1 MIEEIYVTQ
10 ELTAK
15 AAENYDRSIADLWN
29 TCALSLWEIEDGN
42 IDQNPVL
49 ASDWTVIS
57 FDRVAV
63 LLSWICDTTENVN
76 KPVSQ
81 CAGGMVVSAAVQAWD
96 IKPNIKIDV
105 ILLARP
111 VGIFGVES
119 GAGDNQKFI
128 L

>member
-15 AAENYDRSIADLWN
+15 AAENDDRSIADLWY
-29 TCALSLWEIEDGN
+29 TCALSLWEIEDGS

-57 FDRVAV
+57 FNRVAV
-63 LLSWICDTTENVN
+63 LLVLICDTAENVN
-76 KPVSQ
+76 KSVSQ
-81 CAGGMVVSAAVQAWD
+81 CAGGMVVSAAVQARD
-96 IKPNIKIDV
+96 IEPKIKIDV

-111 VGIFGVES
+111 VSILGVES

>member
-1 MIEEIYVTQ
+1 
-10 ELTAK
+10 
-15 AAENYDRSIADLWN
+15 
-29 TCALSLWEIEDGN
+29 
-42 IDQNPVL
+42 
-49 ASDWTVIS
+49 
-57 FDRVAV
+57 
-63 LLSWICDTTENVN
+63 
-76 KPVSQ
+76 
-81 CAGGMVVSAAVQAWD
+81 MVVSAAVQAWD